1 MESAIHDVDAATTAE
16 VAVVTVPSLDGESV
30 EEYANTLF
38 NRWGIGKAGW
48 NNGILL
54 LVAPNERRA
63 RIEVG
68 YGLEPLFPD
77 GLCGELL
84 DEHAVPSFRNGAYGE
99 GIEAAVAAILER
111 LRANPVEARGVES
124 SAPKFLRGRG
134 HLVTGASIA
143 AIVASSLQLLLG
155 WWRRRRESYPTG
167 LFLVGLLATGGTTLA
182 AAGLGIFMR
191 SEPGVSWFWLGGGG
205 MAAAWALFSNIRG
218 FLRFGPHFCRTCGAT
233 LQLLSETDDDARL
246 SVEER
251 LEEELGSV
259 DYDLWICPR
268 CLKFEKKNYV
278 AWFSGFTNCPRCS
291 RRTLKETETVLV
303 AATTVSSGRKRID
316 GHCASCKHQTTRYE
330 VIPRISTS
338 SGGGSSGGGFGG
350 GSSGGGGASRS
361 W

>member
-1 MESAIHDVDAATTAE
+1 MESAIQDVDAATTAE

-30 EEYANTLF
+30 EEYAHTLF
-38 NRWGIGKAGW
+38 NRWGIGKVGW

-54 LVAPNERRA
+54 LVAPGERRA

-84 DEHAVPSFRNGAYGE
+84 DEHAVPSFRDGAYGE
-99 GIEAAVAAILER
+99 GIEATVSAILDR

-124 SAPKFLRGRG
+124 STPKFLRGRG

-143 AIVASSLQLLLG
+143 TIVASFLQLVLG
-155 WWRRRRESYPTG
+155 WWGRRRENYPPG
-167 LFLVGLLATGGTTLA
+167 AFFVGLLATGGTTLA
-182 AAGLGIFMR
+182 AAGLGILMR
-191 SEPGVSWFWLGGGG
+191 SEPGISWPWLGGGG
-205 MAAAWALFSNIRG
+205 AAAAWALFSNIRG
-218 FLRFGPHFCRTCGAT
+218 FLRFGPHSCRTCGAT
-233 LQLLSETDDDARL
+233 LQLLSEADDDARL

-268 CLKFEKKNYV
+268 CLKFEKKGYV
-278 AWFSGFTNCPRCS
+278 TWFSGFTNCPRCS

-330 VIPRISTS
+330 TIPRISTS